1 MAIDPLRLPP
11 FDEDDTQMLHV
22 IIDTPKGSRN
32 KFKWDEK
39 HGLYKLSGVLAAGAF
54 FPYDF
59 GFVPSTLADDGDPI
73 DVLLLMEEHAF
84 VGCLVPSRLIGGFW
98 AQQTEKDKTE
108 RNDRLLAV
116 AANSRNYGDVQ
127 ALDDLNQNLI
137 HEIEHFFISYNAAK
151 GKTFEPL
158 GRFGSEQAHQL
169 VQEACIAFYAMAS
182 QNTQMC

>member
-1 MAIDPLRLPP
+1 MATDPIHLPP
-11 FDEDDTQMLHV
+11 FDSDDAETLHV

-39 HGLYKLSGVLAAGAF
+39 HGLYKLDGVLAAGMF

-73 DVLLLMEEHAF
+73 DVLVLMEEPAF
-84 VGCLVPSRLIGGFW
+84 VGCLVPSRLIGGFY
-98 AQQTEKDKTE
+98 AKQTEEGQTE

-116 AANSRNYGDVQ
+116 AANSRNHRDVRT
-127 ALDDLNQNLI
+127 LDDLNQNLI
-137 HEIEHFFISYNAAK
+137 HEIEHFFVSYNAAK

-158 GRFGSEQAHQL
+158 GRFGPEQAQSL
-169 VQEACIAFYAMAS
+169 VIEAAEHFGGKKS
-182 QNTQMC
+182 